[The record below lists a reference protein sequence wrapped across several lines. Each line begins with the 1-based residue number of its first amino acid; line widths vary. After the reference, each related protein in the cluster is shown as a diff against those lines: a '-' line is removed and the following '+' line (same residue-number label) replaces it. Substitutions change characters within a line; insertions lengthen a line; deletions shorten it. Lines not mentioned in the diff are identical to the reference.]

1 VYLFAEP
8 TELAGRT
15 IPATALAA
23 HRAEVQ
29 SFAERVADSEV
40 TFHWASYSGWLS
52 TWDVADMETA
62 DHGRRL
68 SSAFAL

>member
-1 VYLFAEP
+1 
-8 TELAGRT
+8 
-15 IPATALAA
+15 LAA
-23 HRAEVQ
+23 HRAEIQ